1 VKPRFFEKYVT
12 TGQAGGVGLGAY
24 SARLMARVQ
33 EGEITMHS
41 AAAAGTTLSVRLRAA
56 HAPQPS
62 EERAPAAP
70 TASAG
75 ERLPALPPLKVL
87 VVDDDEFNR
96 LVFRRMLPS
105 PPLMLTMAV
114 NGRAALDAAK
124 SDFPDV
130 VLLDLEMPVMDGYEA
145 AGRLRKLQSALRKPL
160 RIIAI
165 SSNDDSRSIER
176 ALNSG
181 CDEYLVKP
189 APREALWAALAGEQ
203 GPVRKAESTAGESD
217 PVQLDADLHAT
228 LPDFLRSRREALDE
242 LPQALAAGD
251 RDKFRRLA
259 HKLAGSFAL
268 YGFKWAGAQCR
279 ALQDAA
285 AQGEAADL
293 ARRVTAVRAHL
304 DKVVIR

>member
-1 VKPRFFEKYVT
+1 
-12 TGQAGGVGLGAY
+12 
-24 SARLMARVQ
+24 MARVQ

-41 AAAAGTTLSVRLRAA
+41 DAAAGTTLSVRMRAA
-56 HAPQPS
+56 HAATPR
-62 EERAPAAP
+62 EEHAPAAP
-70 TASAG
+70 TGSRA
-75 ERLPALPPLKVL
+75 ERLPVLPPLKVL

-105 PPLMLTMAV
+105 PPLTLTMAV
-114 NGRAALDAAK
+114 NGRAALDAAR
-124 SDFPDV
+124 SDWPDV

-145 AGRLRKLQSALRKPL
+145 AGRLRKMQGQAHKPL

-165 SSNDDSRSIER
+165 SSNDDTRSIER

-181 CDEYLVKP
+181 CDDYLVKP
-189 APREALWAALAGEQ
+189 AARETLWAVLAGSERT
-203 GPVRKAESTAGESD
+203 PASRREEDAHEKD
-217 PVQLDADLHAT
+217 PVNLDADLRAT
-228 LPDFLRSRREALDE
+228 LPDFLRSRREALDD
-242 LPQALAAGD
+242 LPHALAAGD
-251 RDKFRRLA
+251 REKFRRLA

-293 ARRVTAVRAHL
+293 ALRVSALRTHL
-304 DKVVIR
+304 DSVEIR

>member
-1 VKPRFFEKYVT
+1 
-12 TGQAGGVGLGAY
+12 
-24 SARLMARVQ
+24 VQ
-33 EGEITMHS
+33 EGEITLHS
-41 AAAAGTTLSVRLRAA
+41 DAAAGTTVSVRLRAA
-56 HAPQPS
+56 HAPLAS

-70 TASAG
+70 TGSSA
-75 ERLPALPPLKVL
+75 ERLPELPPLKVL

-114 NGRAALDAAK
+114 NGRAAIDAA
-124 SDFPDV
+124 SGDWPDV

-145 AGRLRKLQSALRKPL
+145 AGRLRQMQGRQKKPL

-165 SSNDDSRSIER
+165 SSNDDPRSIER

-189 APREALWAALAGEQ
+189 APREALWAALAGAELESGVRRAAVQ
-203 GPVRKAESTAGESD
+203 MAGPADPVR
-217 PVQLDADLHAT
+217 LDADLRAT
-228 LPDFLRSRREALDE
+228 LPEFLRSRREALDE

-251 RDKFRRLA
+251 REKFRRLA

-293 ARRVTAVRAHL
+293 ARRVGAVREHL
-304 DKVVIR
+304 NNVVIQ

>member
-1 VKPRFFEKYVT
+1 
-12 TGQAGGVGLGAY
+12 
-24 SARLMARVQ
+24 VQ
-33 EGEITMHS
+33 EGEITVHS
-41 AAAAGTTLSVRLRAA
+41 DAAAGTTLSVRMRAA
-56 HAPQPS
+56 HAQQPGAPAPAFG

-75 ERLPALPPLKVL
+75 ERLPMLPPLKVL

-145 AGRLRKLQSALRKPL
+145 AGRLRKMQGQLKKPL
-160 RIIAI
+160 RIVAI
-165 SSNDDSRSIER
+165 SSNDDTRSIER

-181 CDEYLVKP
+181 CDDYLVKP
-189 APREALWAALAGEQ
+189 AARETLWAVLAGAES
-203 GPVRKAESTAGESD
+203 PRKAGDGTAGESD
-217 PVQLDADLHAT
+217 PVQLDADLRAT
-228 LPDFLRSRREALDE
+228 LPDFLRSRRETLDE

-251 RDKFRRLA
+251 REKFRRLA

-279 ALQDAA
+279 ALQDAS

-293 ARRVTAVRAHL
+293 ARRVSALRAHL
-304 DKVVIR
+304 DKVVIQ